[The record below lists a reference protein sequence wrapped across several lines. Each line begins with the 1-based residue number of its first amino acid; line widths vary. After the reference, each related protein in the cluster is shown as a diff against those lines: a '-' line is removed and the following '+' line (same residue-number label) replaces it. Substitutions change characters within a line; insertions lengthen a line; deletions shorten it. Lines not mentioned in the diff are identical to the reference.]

1 MTGKMLMKFLEENSF
16 RLERVKG
23 SHHIM
28 DNGSV
33 SVSVPVHGSSDIARG
48 TLASILKDSGL
59 TDKFRS
65 VYGKIK

>member
-1 MTGKMLMKFLEENSF
+1 MFMKFLEENNF

-33 SVSVPVHGSSDIARG
+33 SISVPIHGNSDIAKG

-59 TDKFRS
+59 IGKFRS
-65 VYGKIK
+65 IYGKIK